1 MKIECRLLQAL
12 RTSERYMYTI
22 FKKKKE
28 EEAFCVNLELQF
40 AGQFTLVF
48 HPALAEIHCFSFSY
62 PNFSIRFP
70 G

>member
-12 RTSERYMYTI
+12 RASERHMYTI
-22 FKKKKE
+22 LKKKKK
-28 EEAFCVNLELQF
+28 AFCVNLELQF

-70 G
+70 D